1 MSNTWSHR
9 SLPPGVREEA
19 EARSAVIRQTLRYM
33 RGTAMP
39 RGTPMDV
46 DAWLAS
52 RADLIAPAM
61 AKAQAQNLGLVDKT
75 MDMTLMA
82 TGYQDSPIGL
92 IVPEAFTGY
101 MPDGRELGFIK
112 HAVANRVRERMAL
125 GASQAEAWKAGSR
138 LLATIVQT
146 GLIDTQRMAKAVAG
160 LARPRTLYVRMANVP
175 CCPRCAILAGKK
187 GYWSKPFLR
196 HPGCDCTQI
205 PLAEGKDVELSGP
218 HFDVDAYFK
227 SLSEAD
233 QEKYFTKAGAEALR
247 NGADYIEVVNSMQ
260 GMTGVGDD
268 VKPFT
273 SYGAP
278 RNGWRRL
285 SVPEIIR
292 RANGDEGRMR
302 DLLLQY
308 RYIRPD
314 RRYGP
319 VSRVDFSKGWP
330 HDRAELNKFPQER
343 PKNDLRPVPSNEDWS
358 HILDGEP
365 IIPGKRIQGGHRY
378 GTGRERKTEFPRWWS
393 DEDVKKAVKLTL
405 ESPHASKVFGTTR
418 VLYRVVDEVLLQV
431 AYYPDPSMPGRMVL
445 GATYPKNGKGVVKNI
460 NGQGVEQPLDVSLIP
475 RE

>member
-1 MSNTWSHR
+1 
-9 SLPPGVREEA
+9 
-19 EARSAVIRQTLRYM
+19 
-33 RGTAMP
+33 
-39 RGTPMDV
+39 MDV
-46 DAWLAS
+46 DAWLATK
-52 RADLIAPAM
+52 ANLIAPAM
-61 AKAQAQNLGLVDKT
+61 AKAQAQNLSLVDKT
-75 MDMTLMA
+75 MGMSLTA
-82 TGYQDSPIGL
+82 TGYHDSPIGL

-125 GASQAEAWKAGSR
+125 GASQAEAWKAGSK

-227 SLSEAD
+227 SLSEAEQD
-233 QEKYFTKAGAEALR
+233 KYFTKAGAEALR
-247 NGADYIEVVNSMQ
+247 NGADYVEVVNSMQ
-260 GMTGVGDD
+260 GLTGVGDD

-273 SYGAP
+273 RYGAP
-278 RNGWRRL
+278 RSGWRRL
-285 SVPEIIR
+285 SVPEIMR
-292 RANGDEGRMR
+292 RADGDVDRMR
-302 DLLLQY
+302 ELLLQY
-308 RYIRPD
+308 RYIRPE

-330 HDRAELNKFPQER
+330 HDSDNLGELAQEL
-343 PKNDLRPVPSNEDWS
+343 PKNDPRPVPSSKDWA

-365 IIPGKRIQGGHRY
+365 IVPGKKIQGGHRH

-393 DEDVKKAVKLTL
+393 DDDIKKAVLLTI
-405 ESPHASKVFGTTR
+405 EAPHASKVFGTTR
-418 VLYRVVDEVLLQV
+418 VLYRVVDEVLVQV
-431 AYYPDPSMPGRMVL
+431 SYYPDPDSSGSMIL
-445 GATYPKNGKGVVKNI
+445 GASYPKNGSGVVKNI
-460 NGQGVEQPLDVSLIP
+460 GGRAVEQPLDVSLVP